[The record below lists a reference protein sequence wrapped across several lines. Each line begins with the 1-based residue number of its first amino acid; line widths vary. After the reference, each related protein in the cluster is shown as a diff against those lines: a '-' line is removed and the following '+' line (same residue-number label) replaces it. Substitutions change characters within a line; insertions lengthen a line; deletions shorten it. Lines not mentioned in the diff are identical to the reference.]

1 MTAVRL
7 LPIVIF
13 AATSLLLFK
22 GIGLVTQGGY
32 VLLGTTTAEAAGGG
46 GHGGGGDKAD
56 AGGEA
61 TLVEHSLT
69 DTTHTAADQSPTLSL
84 APEPAAGG
92 DGHGGAA
99 AGDGEAPV
107 TAEAA
112 CIPADAAA
120 DSHGGE
126 AAAGDHGG
134 EPGADGEHAAEAAVI
149 CPPEPEM
156 PLTADGDAIPMMQDA
171 EGNLV
176 PFSAGTGSEAVLVER
191 LGERRADLETREA
204 EMATRLALIEA
215 AEQRLNE
222 KTALLE
228 KLQTQIDGLVD
239 QNSSSD
245 SEQFKGLI
253 ATYEAMKPKDAANI
267 LNELDLNTL
276 LRVAKGISP
285 RKMAPIM
292 AKMNPKKAKDLTAAL
307 AMAPVEPTVAV
318 TESDI
323 ASLPQ
328 IVGQ

>member
-1 MTAVRL
+1 MRSVRL

-13 AATSLLLFK
+13 ATASLLVFK

-32 VLLGTTTAEAAGGG
+32 VLVGTTTAEAAGGG
-46 GHGGGGDKAD
+46 GGEKAD

-69 DTTHTAADQSPTLSL
+69 DTTKTADDKSPTLSL
-84 APEPAAGG
+84 SPEPAAAGYG
-92 DGHGGAA
+92 
-99 AGDGEAPV
+99 AGDAASGDTAEKGEVAV
-107 TAEAA
+107 AAEAA

-126 AAAGDHGG
+126 AAA
-134 EPGADGEHAAEAAVI
+134 DGEHAEAAVI

-156 PLTADGDAIPMMQDA
+156 PVTAEGDAIPMMQDG
-171 EGNLV
+171 EGKLV

-318 TESDI
+318 TEADI
-323 ASLPQ
+323 ANLPQ